1 MPVEFHLHQL
11 GLYLAMMK
19 PLLFVALLSLNAVEV
34 LSGEYRAVTI
44 ETGQRRIFRV
54 PNLET
59 ITGSSGRC
67 VEEGL
72 DGETM
77 EAIWIEASC
86 EGVRTSMVWK
96 KDGTRM
102 HVMACAE
109 DVETR
114 TSAQLKLR
122 QQVQKEVK
130 AHKSVTACV
139 RNGRVEVWGWVMS
152 EDDLATFTTLEKKH
166 RDTVKSFVEVVKPE
180 Q

>member
-1 MPVEFHLHQL
+1 
-11 GLYLAMMK
+11 MMK
-19 PLLFVALLSLNAVEV
+19 PLALFALMSLNAVEV
-34 LSGEYRAVTI
+34 LSGEYRAVTL

-72 DGETM
+72 DGETL

-109 DVETR
+109 DVATR
-114 TSAQLKLR
+114 TAAQLKLR
-122 QQVQKEVK
+122 QQVQREIK

-139 RNGRVEVWGWVMS
+139 RNGRVEVWGWVQTQEEM
-152 EDDLATFTTLEKKH
+152 APFAALEKKH
-166 RDTVKSFVEVVKPE
+166 RDTVKSFVEVIARE
-180 Q
+180 G